1 MKFVVQRRSTPIGSY
16 TSSNAFLWN
25 ICDDGYQ
32 SQSLICAVRAHMC
45 VTQWYDLLALRSPRV
60 CGSETCNISIDI
72 LFSVQMKLKPYATH
86 LNCVWRKRNG
96 MGGQDLFFAFCRLF
110 CEFNFL
116 VFLFL
121 NEKKKRKLVGSRHTL
136 QCPRESVAHK
146 ATIAVPNAIFG
157 CNFDESAMTTYAH
170 IASGA
175 CACDGSYNR
184 QRNNLFTT
192 ESFGSVSAVWARC
205 VCVHH
210 RRRCRGW
217 LTVKNQ
223 CDARTPKKP
232 CGVKAC
238 VKMSSTI
245 RWKNLVTTFKA
256 TTSAHSVGIDR
267 TQSTIR
273 LF

>member
-136 QCPRESVAHK
+136 QCPREWVWRTKRRSQCQMRFSVAISMRAQWLHMHTLHQ
-146 ATIAVPNAIFG
+146 ALVRVTVHIIANEIIYSQLSHLVQFQQFEPG
-157 CNFDESAMTTYAH
+157 
-170 IASGA
+170 
-175 CACDGSYNR
+175 
-184 QRNNLFTT
+184 
-192 ESFGSVSAVWARC
+192 VC
-205 VCVHH
+205 VCASSAPLPWMANCKKSM
-210 RRRCRGW
+210 RC
-217 LTVKNQ
+217 TH
-223 CDARTPKKP
+223 T
-232 CGVKAC
+232 
-238 VKMSSTI
+238 
-245 RWKNLVTTFKA
+245 
-256 TTSAHSVGIDR
+256 
-267 TQSTIR
+267 
-273 LF
+273 